1 MLLHTAQAA
10 CSSNAHRHCR
20 GCSEGCSGGRRV
32 STGHLCPRGASPRRP
47 RWGAGTRCPV
57 LQAPAEAQKPP
68 ERRPARHGPQQP
80 GRCPPPASA
89 SPPPTSGTMDT
100 SRLRVLLSLPVL
112 LQLAAGGGSPRSGAP
127 PRGCPAHCQC
137 EPDGRMLLR
146 VDCSDLGLS
155 ELPSNLSV
163 FTSYLDL
170 SMNNISHLSPNPL
183 PSLRFLEE
191 LRLAGNA
198 LTYIPKGA
206 FAGLYSLK
214 VLMLQNNQLRQVP
227 TEALQ
232 NLRSLQSL
240 RLDANH
246 ISYVPPS
253 CFSGLHSLRHLWLDD
268 NALTEIPVQAFRSL
282 SALQAM
288 TLALNKIHHIPDYA
302 FGNLSSL
309 VVLHLHNNRIHSLG
323 KKCFDGLH
331 SLETLDLNYNNLDEF
346 PTAIRTLSNLKELGF
361 HSNNIRSIPEKA
373 FVGNP
378 SLITIHFYDNPIQFV
393 GRSAFQHLPELRT
406 LTLNGASQITEF
418 PDLTGTANLESL
430 TLTGAQI
437 SSLPQTVCDQ
447 LPNLQVLDLSYNLLE
462 DLPSFSVCQ
471 KIQKIDLRHNEIYE
485 IKVDAF
491 QQLLGLR
498 SLNLAWN
505 KIVTIHPNAFST
517 LPSLI
522 KLDLSS
528 NLLSSFPVTGLH
540 GLTHLK
546 LTGNHGLQS
555 LISSENFPEL
565 KVIEMPY
572 AYQCCA
578 FGVCENVYK
587 ISNQW
592 NKGDNSSMDDLYKKD
607 TGMFQVQD
615 ERDLEDFLFDF
626 EEDLKALHSVQCSP
640 SPGPF
645 KPCEHLFGSWL
656 IRIGVWT
663 IAVLALT
670 CNALVTSTVF
680 RSPLYISSVKLL
692 IGMIA
697 VVNMLTGVCSAVL
710 AGVDAFTFG
719 SFARHGAWWEN
730 GVGCQVIGF
739 LSIFASESSVF
750 LLTLAALE
758 RGFSVK
764 CSAKFETK
772 TPFSSLKAVIL
783 LCTLLALAMATVP
796 LLGGSEY
803 SASPLCLP
811 LPFGEPSTTG
821 YMVALVL
828 LNSLCFLVM
837 TIAYTR
843 LYCNLEKGDLE
854 NIWDCSMVKHIAL
867 LLFTNCILY
876 CPVAFLSFSSL
887 LNLTFISPEVIKFIL
902 LVIVPLPACLNPLLY
917 ILFNPHFKEDL
928 GSLGKQSHLWT
939 RSPHPSLMSINSD
952 DVEKQSCDSTQ
963 ALVTFTSASIAYDLP
978 SNSVSLPAYPMTES
992 CHLSSVA
999 FVPCL

>member
-1 MLLHTAQAA
+1 
-10 CSSNAHRHCR
+10 
-20 GCSEGCSGGRRV
+20 
-32 STGHLCPRGASPRRP
+32 
-47 RWGAGTRCPV
+47 
-57 LQAPAEAQKPP
+57 
-68 ERRPARHGPQQP
+68 
-80 GRCPPPASA
+80 
-89 SPPPTSGTMDT
+89 MDT
-100 SRLRVLLSLPVL
+100 SWVGLLLALPVL
-112 LQLAAGGGSPRSGAP
+112 LQLAAGGGSPRPGALL
-127 PRGCPAHCQC
+127 RGCPAHCQC

-170 SMNNISHLSPNPL
+170 SMNNISQLPPNPL
-183 PSLRFLEE
+183 HGLRFLEE

-214 VLMLQNNQLRQVP
+214 VLMLQNNHLRQVP

-232 NLRSLQSL
+232 NLRSLQS
-240 RLDANH
+240 
-246 ISYVPPS
+246 
-253 CFSGLHSLRHLWLDD
+253 
-268 NALTEIPVQAFRSL
+268 
-282 SALQAM
+282 
-288 TLALNKIHHIPDYA
+288 
-302 FGNLSSL
+302 
-309 VVLHLHNNRIHSLG
+309 LHLHNNRIHSLG

-361 HSNNIRSIPEKA
+361 HSNNIKSIPEKA

-378 SLITIHFYDNPIQFV
+378 SLITIHFYDNPIQVV
-393 GRSAFQHLPELRT
+393 GRSAFQHLPELRI

-418 PDLTGTANLESL
+418 PDLTGTASLESL

-462 DLPSFSVCQ
+462 DLPSFSVCR
-471 KIQKIDLRHNEIYE
+471 KLQKIDLRHNEMCE
-485 IKVDAF
+485 IRANTF
-491 QQLLGLR
+491 QQLFSLR

-505 KIVTIHPNAFST
+505 KIAIIHPNAFST
-517 LPSLI
+517 LPSLR

-528 NLLSSFPVTGLH
+528 NRLSSFPVTGLH

-546 LTGNHGLQS
+546 LTGNHALQS

-592 NKGDNSSMDDLYKKD
+592 NKGDNSSADDLHKKD
-607 TGMFQVQD
+607 AGMFQVQD
-615 ERDLEDFLFDF
+615 ERDLEDFLLDF

-645 KPCEHLFGSWL
+645 KLCEYLFGSWL

-680 RSPLYISSVKLL
+680 RAPLYISSVKLL
-692 IGMIA
+692 IGLIA
-697 VVNMLTGVCSAVL
+697 VVNMLTGVSSAVL

-719 SFARHGAWWEN
+719 SFAQHGAWWEQ
-730 GVGCQVIGF
+730 GVGCQVVGF

-764 CSAKFETK
+764 CSAKSETK
-772 TPFSSLKAVIL
+772 TPFSSLKAIVA
-783 LCTLLALAMATVP
+783 LCAMLAATIAAVP

-811 LPFGEPSTTG
+811 LPFGEPSATG

-837 TIAYTR
+837 TIAYTK

-887 LNLTFISPEVIKFIL
+887 LNLTFVSPEVIKFIL

-928 GSLGKQSHLWT
+928 GSLGKQTHFWT
-939 RSPHPSLMSINSD
+939 RSKHTSLMSINSD

-963 ALVTFTSASIAYDLP
+963 ALVTFTSASRPYDLP
-978 SNSVSLPAYPMTES
+978 SNSGSPPAYPMTES

>member
-1 MLLHTAQAA
+1 
-10 CSSNAHRHCR
+10 
-20 GCSEGCSGGRRV
+20 
-32 STGHLCPRGASPRRP
+32 
-47 RWGAGTRCPV
+47 
-57 LQAPAEAQKPP
+57 
-68 ERRPARHGPQQP
+68 
-80 GRCPPPASA
+80 
-89 SPPPTSGTMDT
+89 MDT
-100 SRLRVLLSLPVL
+100 STVAALLSLPVL
-112 LQLAAGGGSPRSGAP
+112 LQLATEAGSPRPGALL
-127 PRGCPAHCQC
+127 RGCPARCQC
-137 EPDGRMLLR
+137 EPDGRMLLK

-170 SMNNISHLSPNPL
+170 SMNNISQLPPNPQH
-183 PSLRFLEE
+183 SLRFLEE

-206 FAGLYSLK
+206 FTGLYSLK
-214 VLMLQNNQLRQVP
+214 VLMLQNNHLTQVP

-253 CFSGLHSLRHLWLDD
+253 CFNGLRSLRHLWLDD
-268 NALTEIPVQAFRSL
+268 NALTEVPVQAFRSL

-288 TLALNKIHHIPDYA
+288 TLALNKIHHIPDDA

-346 PTAIRTLSNLKELGF
+346 PTAIRTLSNLKEL
-361 HSNNIRSIPEKA
+361 
-373 FVGNP
+373 
-378 SLITIHFYDNPIQFV
+378 HFYDNPIQLV

-418 PDLTGTANLESL
+418 PDLTGTASLESL
-430 TLTGAQI
+430 TLTRAQI

-471 KIQKIDLRHNEIYE
+471 KLQKIDLHHNAVYE
-485 IKVDAF
+485 IKVDTF
-491 QQLLGLR
+491 QHLLSLR

-505 KIVTIHPNAFST
+505 KLAIIHPSAFST
-517 LPSLI
+517 LPSLR

-528 NLLSSFPVTGLH
+528 NCLSSFPVTGLH

-546 LTGNHGLQS
+546 LTGNYALQS

-587 ISNQW
+587 TPNQRD
-592 NKGDNSSMDDLYKKD
+592 KGDNSSTDDLHKKD
-607 TGMFQVQD
+607 AGMFQVQD
-615 ERDLEDFLFDF
+615 ERDLEDFLLDF

-645 KPCEHLFGSWL
+645 KLCEYLFGSWL

-663 IAVLALT
+663 VAVLALT

-680 RSPLYISSVKLL
+680 RAPLYISSIKLL
-692 IGMIA
+692 IGLIA
-697 VVNMLTGVCSAVL
+697 AVNMLMGVCSAVL

-719 SFARHGAWWEN
+719 SFARHGAWWEQ
-730 GVGCQVIGF
+730 GAGCQAVGF

-764 CSAKFETK
+764 CSAKLETK
-772 TPFSSLKAVIL
+772 NGFSSLKAVVL
-783 LCTLLALAMATVP
+783 LCTLLALTVAAVP
-796 LLGGSEY
+796 LLGGREF

-837 TIAYTR
+837 TIAYTK

-928 GSLGKQSHLWT
+928 GSLGKQTHFWT
-939 RSPHPSLMSINSD
+939 RSKPPSLLSINSD

-978 SNSVSLPAYPMTES
+978 SNPVSPPAYPVTEN

>member
-1 MLLHTAQAA
+1 
-10 CSSNAHRHCR
+10 
-20 GCSEGCSGGRRV
+20 
-32 STGHLCPRGASPRRP
+32 
-47 RWGAGTRCPV
+47 
-57 LQAPAEAQKPP
+57 
-68 ERRPARHGPQQP
+68 
-80 GRCPPPASA
+80 
-89 SPPPTSGTMDT
+89 MDT
-100 SRLRVLLSLPVL
+100 SRVGVLLSLPVL
-112 LQLAAGGGSPRSGAP
+112 LQLAVAAAAGGDSPLLLP
-127 PRGCPAHCQC
+127 PRGCPPHCAC

-170 SMNNISHLSPNPL
+170 SMNNISQLPPSPL
-183 PSLRFLEE
+183 HSLRFLEE

-206 FAGLYSLK
+206 FAGLHSLK

-246 ISYVPPS
+246 ISYVPAS
-253 CFSGLHSLRHLWLDD
+253 CFRGLHSLRHLWLDD

-331 SLETLDLNYNNLDEF
+331 SLETLDLNYNSLDEF
-346 PTAIRTLSNLKELGF
+346 PTAIRTLSNLKEL
-361 HSNNIRSIPEKA
+361 
-373 FVGNP
+373 
-378 SLITIHFYDNPIQFV
+378 HFYDNPIQFV
-393 GRSAFQHLPELRT
+393 GRSAFQQLPELRT
-406 LTLNGASQITEF
+406 LTLNGASHITEF

-471 KIQKIDLRHNEIYE
+471 KLQKMDLRHNAINE
-485 IKVDAF
+485 IKSDAF
-491 QQLLGLR
+491 QQLLSLR

-505 KIVTIHPNAFST
+505 KITVIHPKAFST

-546 LTGNHGLQS
+546 LTGNNDLQN

-572 AYQCCA
+572 AYQCCS
-578 FGVCENVYK
+578 FGMCENVYK

-592 NKGDNSSMDDLYKKD
+592 NKGDNASVDDLHKKD

-615 ERDLEDFLFDF
+615 ERDLEDFLLDF

-656 IRIGVWT
+656 VRIGVWT
-663 IAVLALT
+663 IAVLALS
-670 CNALVTSTVF
+670 CNALVASTVF
-680 RSPLYISSVKLL
+680 TALLYISSIKLL
-692 IGMIA
+692 IGVIA
-697 VVNMLTGVCSAVL
+697 LVNMLTGVSSAVL
-710 AGVDAFTFG
+710 AAVDAFTMG
-719 SFARHGAWWEN
+719 SFAQHGAWWEN

-750 LLTLAALE
+750 LLTVAALE
-758 RGFSVK
+758 RGCSVK
-764 CSAKFETK
+764 CSANFELK
-772 TPFSSLKAVIL
+772 TPFSSLKAIIW
-783 LCTLLALAMATVP
+783 LCTLLALTVASVP

-821 YMVALVL
+821 FMVALVL

-837 TIAYTR
+837 TIAYTK
-843 LYCNLEKGDLE
+843 LYCSLEKGDLE
-854 NIWDCSMVKHIAL
+854 NTWDCSMVKHVAL
-867 LLFTNCILY
+867 LLFANCILY

-887 LNLTFISPEVIKFIL
+887 LNLTFISPEIIKFIL

-928 GSLGKQSHLWT
+928 GRLGKHSPWWT
-939 RSPHPSLMSINSD
+939 RPKHPSLMSINSD

-963 ALVTFTSASIAYDLP
+963 ALVTFSSASIAYDLP
-978 SNSVSLPAYPMTES
+978 SNSASPAYPMTES

>member
-1 MLLHTAQAA
+1 
-10 CSSNAHRHCR
+10 
-20 GCSEGCSGGRRV
+20 
-32 STGHLCPRGASPRRP
+32 
-47 RWGAGTRCPV
+47 
-57 LQAPAEAQKPP
+57 
-68 ERRPARHGPQQP
+68 
-80 GRCPPPASA
+80 
-89 SPPPTSGTMDT
+89 MDT
-100 SRLRVLLSLPVL
+100 SRVGVLLSLPVL
-112 LQLAAGGGSPRSGAP
+112 LQLAAGGGSPRPGALL
-127 PRGCPAHCQC
+127 RGCPAHCQC

-170 SMNNISHLSPNPL
+170 SMNNISQLPPSPL
-183 PSLRFLEE
+183 HSLRFLEE
-191 LRLAGNA
+191 LRLSGNA

-214 VLMLQNNQLRQVP
+214 VLMLQNNHLRQVP
-227 TEALQ
+227 AGALQ
-232 NLRSLQSL
+232 NLRSLQS
-240 RLDANH
+240 
-246 ISYVPPS
+246 
-253 CFSGLHSLRHLWLDD
+253 
-268 NALTEIPVQAFRSL
+268 
-282 SALQAM
+282 
-288 TLALNKIHHIPDYA
+288 
-302 FGNLSSL
+302 
-309 VVLHLHNNRIHSLG
+309 LHLHNNRIHSLG

-361 HSNNIRSIPEKA
+361 HSNNIKSIPEKA

-378 SLITIHFYDNPIQFV
+378 SLITIHFYDNPIQLV

-418 PDLTGTANLESL
+418 PDLTGTASLESL

-437 SSLPQTVCDQ
+437 SSLPQTACDQ

-471 KIQKIDLRHNEIYE
+471 KLQKIDLRHNEIFE
-485 IKVDAF
+485 IRVDTF
-491 QQLLGLR
+491 QQLLSLR
-498 SLNLAWN
+498 ALNLAWN
-505 KIVTIHPNAFST
+505 KIAVIHPNAFST
-517 LPSLI
+517 LPSLR

-546 LTGNHGLQS
+546 LTGNHALQS

-578 FGVCENVYK
+578 FGACENVYK

-592 NKGDNSSMDDLYKKD
+592 NKDDNSSTDDLHKKD
-607 TGMFQVQD
+607 AGMFQIQD
-615 ERDLEDFLFDF
+615 ERDLEDFLLDF
-626 EEDLKALHSVQCSP
+626 EEDLKALHSAQCSP

-645 KPCEHLFGSWL
+645 KLCEYLFGSWL

-680 RSPLYISSVKLL
+680 RAPLYISSIKLL
-692 IGMIA
+692 IGLIA
-697 VVNMLTGVCSAVL
+697 AVNMLMGVSSAVL

-719 SFARHGAWWEN
+719 SFAQHGAWWEQ
-730 GVGCQVIGF
+730 GVGCQVVGF

-764 CSAKFETK
+764 YSAKFERK
-772 TPFSSLKAVIL
+772 TPFSSLKVIIL
-783 LCTLLALAMATVP
+783 LCAVLALTIATVP
-796 LLGGSEY
+796 LLGGSEF

-828 LNSLCFLVM
+828 LNSFCFLVM
-837 TIAYTR
+837 TIAYTK

-928 GSLGKQSHLWT
+928 GSLGKQTHFWT
-939 RSPHPSLMSINSD
+939 RSRNPSLMSINSD

-978 SNSVSLPAYPMTES
+978 SNSVSPPAYPVTES

-999 FVPCL
+999 FVPCV

>member
-1 MLLHTAQAA
+1 
-10 CSSNAHRHCR
+10 
-20 GCSEGCSGGRRV
+20 
-32 STGHLCPRGASPRRP
+32 
-47 RWGAGTRCPV
+47 
-57 LQAPAEAQKPP
+57 
-68 ERRPARHGPQQP
+68 
-80 GRCPPPASA
+80 
-89 SPPPTSGTMDT
+89 MDT
-100 SRLRVLLSLPVL
+100 SSVGLLLALPVL
-112 LQLAAGGGSPRSGAP
+112 LQLAAGGGSPRPGALL
-127 PRGCPAHCQC
+127 RGCPAHCQC

-146 VDCSDLGLS
+146 VDCSDMGLS

-170 SMNNISHLSPNPL
+170 SMNNISQLPPNPL
-183 PSLRFLEE
+183 HGLRFLEE

-214 VLMLQNNQLRQVP
+214 VLMLQNNHLRQVP

-246 ISYVPPS
+246 ISSVPPS
-253 CFSGLHSLRHLWLDD
+253 CFSGLYSLRHLWLDD

-282 SALQAM
+282 PALQAM

-302 FGNLSSL
+302 FRNLSSL

-331 SLETLDLNYNNLDEF
+331 SLETL
-346 PTAIRTLSNLKELGF
+346 GF
-361 HSNNIRSIPEKA
+361 HSNNIKSIPEKA

-378 SLITIHFYDNPIQFV
+378 SLITIHFYDNPIQVV

-418 PDLTGTANLESL
+418 PDLTGTASLESL

-471 KIQKIDLRHNEIYE
+471 KLQKIDLRHNEMCE
-485 IKVDAF
+485 IRANTF
-491 QQLLGLR
+491 QQLFSLR

-505 KIVTIHPNAFST
+505 KIAIIHPNAFST
-517 LPSLI
+517 LPSLR

-528 NLLSSFPVTGLH
+528 NRLSSFPVTGLH

-546 LTGNHGLQS
+546 LTGNHALQS

-592 NKGDNSSMDDLYKKD
+592 NKGDNSSADDLHKKD
-607 TGMFQVQD
+607 AGMFQVQD
-615 ERDLEDFLFDF
+615 ERDLEDFLLDF

-645 KPCEHLFGSWL
+645 KLCEYLFGSWL

-680 RSPLYISSVKLL
+680 RAPLYISSVKLL
-692 IGMIA
+692 IGLIA
-697 VVNMLTGVCSAVL
+697 VVNMLTGVSSAVL

-719 SFARHGAWWEN
+719 SFAQHGAWWEQ
-730 GVGCQVIGF
+730 GVGCQVVGF

-758 RGFSVK
+758 RGFSAK

-772 TPFSSLKAVIL
+772 APFSSLKAIVA
-783 LCTLLALAMATVP
+783 LCALLAVTIAAVP

-811 LPFGEPSTTG
+811 LPFGEPSATG

-837 TIAYTR
+837 TIAYTK

-928 GSLGKQSHLWT
+928 GSLGKQTHFWT
-939 RSPHPSLMSINSD
+939 RSKHTSLMSINSD

-963 ALVTFTSASIAYDLP
+963 ALVTFTSASRAYDLP
-978 SNSVSLPAYPMTES
+978 SNSGSPPACPMTES

>member
-1 MLLHTAQAA
+1 
-10 CSSNAHRHCR
+10 
-20 GCSEGCSGGRRV
+20 
-32 STGHLCPRGASPRRP
+32 
-47 RWGAGTRCPV
+47 
-57 LQAPAEAQKPP
+57 
-68 ERRPARHGPQQP
+68 
-80 GRCPPPASA
+80 
-89 SPPPTSGTMDT
+89 MDT
-100 SRLRVLLSLPVL
+100 SRVGVLLSLPVL
-112 LQLAAGGGSPRSGAP
+112 LQLAAGGGSPKPGAL
-127 PRGCPAHCQC
+127 PRGCPTHCHC

-155 ELPSNLSV
+155 ELPSNISV

-170 SMNNISHLSPNPL
+170 SMNNISRLPPGPL
-183 PSLRFLEE
+183 HSLRFLEE

-232 NLRSLQSL
+232 NLRSLQS
-240 RLDANH
+240 
-246 ISYVPPS
+246 
-253 CFSGLHSLRHLWLDD
+253 
-268 NALTEIPVQAFRSL
+268 
-282 SALQAM
+282 
-288 TLALNKIHHIPDYA
+288 
-302 FGNLSSL
+302 
-309 VVLHLHNNRIHSLG
+309 LHLHNNRIHSLG

-471 KIQKIDLRHNEIYE
+471 KLQKIDFQHNEIYE
-485 IKVDAF
+485 IKVNTF
-491 QQLLGLR
+491 QQLPGLR

-505 KIVTIHPNAFST
+505 KIAIIHPDAFST

-546 LTGNHGLQS
+546 LTGNHALQT

-565 KVIEMPY
+565 KIIEMPY
-572 AYQCCA
+572 AYQCCE
-578 FGVCENVYK
+578 FGVCENIYK
-587 ISNQW
+587 IPNQW
-592 NKGDNSSMDDLYKKD
+592 NKGDNSSVDDLHKKD
-607 TGMFQVQD
+607 AGMVLVQD
-615 ERDLEDFLFDF
+615 ERDLEDFLLDF

-656 IRIGVWT
+656 IRIGVW
-663 IAVLALT
+663 IIVVLAIS
-670 CNALVTSTVF
+670 CNTLVISTVF
-680 RSPLYISSVKLL
+680 RSPLYISSIKLL
-692 IGMIA
+692 IGVIA
-697 VVNMLTGVCSAVL
+697 VMNMLMGVSSTVL
-710 AGVDAFTFG
+710 AAIDAFTFG
-719 SFARHGAWWEN
+719 SFAQHGAWWEN
-730 GVGCQVIGF
+730 GVGCQIIGF

-764 CSAKFETK
+764 CSVRFEMK
-772 TPFSSLKAVIL
+772 TPFSSLKAIIL
-783 LCTLLALAMATVP
+783 LCALLALTIATVP

-828 LNSLCFLVM
+828 LNSLCFLIM
-837 TIAYTR
+837 TIAYTK

-928 GSLGKQSHLWT
+928 GSLGKQTHLWT
-939 RSPHPSLMSINSD
+939 RSKHPSLISVNSD
-952 DVEKQSCDSTQ
+952 DAEKQSCDSTQ

-978 SNSVSLPAYPMTES
+978 SNSVSSPAYTVTES

>member
-1 MLLHTAQAA
+1 
-10 CSSNAHRHCR
+10 
-20 GCSEGCSGGRRV
+20 
-32 STGHLCPRGASPRRP
+32 
-47 RWGAGTRCPV
+47 
-57 LQAPAEAQKPP
+57 
-68 ERRPARHGPQQP
+68 
-80 GRCPPPASA
+80 
-89 SPPPTSGTMDT
+89 MDT
-100 SRLRVLLSLPVL
+100 SSVGLLLALPVL
-112 LQLAAGGGSPRSGAP
+112 LQLAAGGGSPRPGALL
-127 PRGCPAHCQC
+127 RGCPAHCQC

-146 VDCSDLGLS
+146 VDCSDMGLS

-170 SMNNISHLSPNPL
+170 SMNNISQLPPNPL
-183 PSLRFLEE
+183 HGLRFLEE

-214 VLMLQNNQLRQVP
+214 VLMLQNNHLRQVP

-232 NLRSLQSL
+232 NLRSLQS
-240 RLDANH
+240 
-246 ISYVPPS
+246 
-253 CFSGLHSLRHLWLDD
+253 
-268 NALTEIPVQAFRSL
+268 
-282 SALQAM
+282 
-288 TLALNKIHHIPDYA
+288 
-302 FGNLSSL
+302 
-309 VVLHLHNNRIHSLG
+309 LHLHNNRIHSLG

-361 HSNNIRSIPEKA
+361 HSNNIKSIPEKA

-378 SLITIHFYDNPIQFV
+378 SLITIHFYDNPIQVV

-418 PDLTGTANLESL
+418 PDLTGTASLESL

-471 KIQKIDLRHNEIYE
+471 KLQKIDLRHNEMCE
-485 IKVDAF
+485 IRANTF
-491 QQLLGLR
+491 QQLFSLR

-505 KIVTIHPNAFST
+505 KIAIIHPNAFST
-517 LPSLI
+517 LPSLR

-528 NLLSSFPVTGLH
+528 NRLSSFPVTGLH

-546 LTGNHGLQS
+546 LTGNHALQS

-592 NKGDNSSMDDLYKKD
+592 NKGDNSSADDLHKKD
-607 TGMFQVQD
+607 AGMFQVQD
-615 ERDLEDFLFDF
+615 ERDLEDFLLDF

-645 KPCEHLFGSWL
+645 KLCEYLFGSWL

-680 RSPLYISSVKLL
+680 RAPLYISSVKLL
-692 IGMIA
+692 IGLIA
-697 VVNMLTGVCSAVL
+697 VVNMLTGVSSAVL

-719 SFARHGAWWEN
+719 SFAQHGAWWEQ
-730 GVGCQVIGF
+730 GVGCQVVGF

-758 RGFSVK
+758 RGFSAK

-772 TPFSSLKAVIL
+772 APFSSLKAIVA
-783 LCTLLALAMATVP
+783 LCALLAVTIAAVP

-811 LPFGEPSTTG
+811 LPFGEPSATG

-837 TIAYTR
+837 TIAYTK

-928 GSLGKQSHLWT
+928 GSLGKQTHFWT
-939 RSPHPSLMSINSD
+939 RSKHTSLMSINSD

-963 ALVTFTSASIAYDLP
+963 ALVTFTSASRAYDLP
-978 SNSVSLPAYPMTES
+978 SNSGSPPACPMTES

>member
-1 MLLHTAQAA
+1 
-10 CSSNAHRHCR
+10 
-20 GCSEGCSGGRRV
+20 
-32 STGHLCPRGASPRRP
+32 
-47 RWGAGTRCPV
+47 
-57 LQAPAEAQKPP
+57 
-68 ERRPARHGPQQP
+68 
-80 GRCPPPASA
+80 
-89 SPPPTSGTMDT
+89 MDT
-100 SRLRVLLSLPVL
+100 SSVGLLLALPVL
-112 LQLAAGGGSPRSGAP
+112 LQLAAGGGSPRPGALL
-127 PRGCPAHCQC
+127 RGCPAHCQC

-170 SMNNISHLSPNPL
+170 SMNNISQLPPNPL
-183 PSLRFLEE
+183 HGLRFLEE

-214 VLMLQNNQLRQVP
+214 VLMLQNNHLRQVP

-246 ISYVPPS
+246 ISSVPPS
-253 CFSGLHSLRHLWLDD
+253 CFSGLYSLRHLWLDD
-268 NALTEIPVQAFRSL
+268 NSLTEIPVQAFRSL
-282 SALQAM
+282 SALQAV

-346 PTAIRTLSNLKELGF
+346 PTAIRTLSNLKEL
-361 HSNNIRSIPEKA
+361 
-373 FVGNP
+373 
-378 SLITIHFYDNPIQFV
+378 HFYDNPIQVV
-393 GRSAFQHLPELRT
+393 GRSAFQHLPELRI

-418 PDLTGTANLESL
+418 PDLTGTASLESL

-462 DLPSFSVCQ
+462 DLPSFSVCR
-471 KIQKIDLRHNEIYE
+471 KLQKIDLRHNEMCE
-485 IKVDAF
+485 IRANTF
-491 QQLLGLR
+491 QQLFSLR

-505 KIVTIHPNAFST
+505 KIAIIHPNAFST
-517 LPSLI
+517 LPSLR

-528 NLLSSFPVTGLH
+528 NRLSSFPVTGLH

-546 LTGNHGLQS
+546 LTGNHALQS

-592 NKGDNSSMDDLYKKD
+592 NKGDNSSADDLHKKD
-607 TGMFQVQD
+607 AGMFQVQD
-615 ERDLEDFLFDF
+615 ERDLEDFLLDF

-645 KPCEHLFGSWL
+645 KLCEYLFGSWL

-680 RSPLYISSVKLL
+680 RAPLYISSVKLL
-692 IGMIA
+692 IGLIA
-697 VVNMLTGVCSAVL
+697 VVNMLTGVSSAVL

-719 SFARHGAWWEN
+719 SFAQHGAWWEQ
-730 GVGCQVIGF
+730 GVGCQVVGF

-772 TPFSSLKAVIL
+772 TPFSSLKAIVA
-783 LCTLLALAMATVP
+783 LCAMLAATIAAVP

-811 LPFGEPSTTG
+811 LPFGEPSATG

-837 TIAYTR
+837 TIAYTK

-928 GSLGKQSHLWT
+928 GSLGKQTHFWT
-939 RSPHPSLMSINSD
+939 RSKHTSLMSINSD

-963 ALVTFTSASIAYDLP
+963 ALVTFTSASRPYDLP
-978 SNSVSLPAYPMTES
+978 SNSGSPPAYPMTES
-992 CHLSSVA
+992 CHLSSVT

>member
-1 MLLHTAQAA
+1 MLSAPAAAAARAAPEARVAAAGTA
-10 CSSNAHRHCR
+10 RP
-20 GCSEGCSGGRRV
+20 RR
-32 STGHLCPRGASPRRP
+32 ASPRRP
-47 RWGAGTRCPV
+47 RRGAG
-57 LQAPAEAQKPP
+57 A
-68 ERRPARHGPQQP
+68 RRPALRAPSEPQ
-80 GRCPPPASA
+80 RPAATRTLS
-89 SPPPTSGTMDT
+89 SPRAPLAAPRPGTMDI
-100 SRLRVLLSLPVL
+100 SRVGVLLSLPVL
-112 LQLAAGGGSPRSGAP
+112 LQLAAGGGSPRPGALL
-127 PRGCPAHCQC
+127 RGCPAHCQC

-170 SMNNISHLSPNPL
+170 SMNNISQLPPSPL
-183 PSLRFLEE
+183 HSLRFLEE
-191 LRLAGNA
+191 
-198 LTYIPKGA
+198 
-206 FAGLYSLK
+206 F
-214 VLMLQNNQLRQVP
+214 MLQNNHLRQVP
-227 TEALQ
+227 AGALQ

-361 HSNNIRSIPEKA
+361 HSNNIKSIPEKA

-378 SLITIHFYDNPIQFV
+378 SLITIHFYDNPIQLV

-418 PDLTGTANLESL
+418 PDLTGTASLESL

-437 SSLPQTVCDQ
+437 SSLPQTACDQ

-471 KIQKIDLRHNEIYE
+471 KLQKIDLRHNEIFE
-485 IKVDAF
+485 IKVDTF
-491 QQLLGLR
+491 QQLLSLR
-498 SLNLAWN
+498 ALNLAWN
-505 KIVTIHPNAFST
+505 KIAVIHPNAFST
-517 LPSLI
+517 LPSLR

-546 LTGNHGLQS
+546 LTGNHALQS

-578 FGVCENVYK
+578 FGACENVYK

-592 NKGDNSSMDDLYKKD
+592 NKDDNSSTDDLHKKD
-607 TGMFQVQD
+607 AGMFQIQD
-615 ERDLEDFLFDF
+615 ERDLEDFLLDF
-626 EEDLKALHSVQCSP
+626 EEDLKALHSAQCSP

-645 KPCEHLFGSWL
+645 KLCEYLFGSWL

-680 RSPLYISSVKLL
+680 RASLYISSIKLL
-692 IGMIA
+692 IGLIA
-697 VVNMLTGVCSAVL
+697 AVNMLMGVSSAVL

-719 SFARHGAWWEN
+719 SFAQHGAWWEQ
-730 GVGCQVIGF
+730 GVGCQVVGF

-764 CSAKFETK
+764 CSAKFERK
-772 TPFSSLKAVIL
+772 TPFSSLKVIIL
-783 LCTLLALAMATVP
+783 LCAVLALTIATVP
-796 LLGGSEY
+796 LLGGSEF

-837 TIAYTR
+837 TIAYTK

-928 GSLGKQSHLWT
+928 GSLGKQTHFWT
-939 RSPHPSLMSINSD
+939 RSRNPSLMSINSD

-978 SNSVSLPAYPMTES
+978 SNSVSPPAYPVTES

-999 FVPCL
+999 FVPCV

>member
-1 MLLHTAQAA
+1 
-10 CSSNAHRHCR
+10 
-20 GCSEGCSGGRRV
+20 
-32 STGHLCPRGASPRRP
+32 
-47 RWGAGTRCPV
+47 
-57 LQAPAEAQKPP
+57 
-68 ERRPARHGPQQP
+68 
-80 GRCPPPASA
+80 
-89 SPPPTSGTMDT
+89 MDT
-100 SRLRVLLSLPVL
+100 SRVGVLLSLQVL
-112 LQLAAGGGSPRSGAP
+112 LQLAAGGGSPRPGALL
-127 PRGCPAHCQC
+127 RGCPAHCQC

-170 SMNNISHLSPNPL
+170 SMNNISQLPPSPL
-183 PSLRFLEE
+183 HSLRFLEE
-191 LRLAGNA
+191 LRLSGNA

-214 VLMLQNNQLRQVP
+214 VLMLQNNHLRQVP
-227 TEALQ
+227 AGALQ

-346 PTAIRTLSNLKELGF
+346 PTAIRTLSNLKEL
-361 HSNNIRSIPEKA
+361 
-373 FVGNP
+373 
-378 SLITIHFYDNPIQFV
+378 HFYDNPIQLV

-418 PDLTGTANLESL
+418 PDLTGTASLESL

-437 SSLPQTVCDQ
+437 SSLPQTACDQ

-471 KIQKIDLRHNEIYE
+471 KLQKIDLRHNEIFE
-485 IKVDAF
+485 IKVDTF
-491 QQLLGLR
+491 QQLLSLR
-498 SLNLAWN
+498 ALNLAWN
-505 KIVTIHPNAFST
+505 KIAVIHPNAFST
-517 LPSLI
+517 LPSLR

-546 LTGNHGLQS
+546 LTGNHALQS

-578 FGVCENVYK
+578 FGACENVYK

-592 NKGDNSSMDDLYKKD
+592 NKDDNSSTDDLHKKD
-607 TGMFQVQD
+607 AGMFQIQD
-615 ERDLEDFLFDF
+615 ERDLEDFLLDF
-626 EEDLKALHSVQCSP
+626 EEDLKALHSAQCSP

-645 KPCEHLFGSWL
+645 KLCEYLFGSWL

-680 RSPLYISSVKLL
+680 RAPLYISSIKLL
-692 IGMIA
+692 IGLIA
-697 VVNMLTGVCSAVL
+697 AVNMLMGVSSAVL

-719 SFARHGAWWEN
+719 SFAQHGAWWEQ
-730 GVGCQVIGF
+730 GVGCQVVGF

-764 CSAKFETK
+764 YSAKFERK
-772 TPFSSLKAVIL
+772 TPFSSLKVIIL
-783 LCTLLALAMATVP
+783 LCAVLALTIATVP
-796 LLGGSEY
+796 LLGGSEF

-837 TIAYTR
+837 TIAYTK

-928 GSLGKQSHLWT
+928 GSLGKQTHFWT
-939 RSPHPSLMSINSD
+939 RSRNPSLMSINSD

-978 SNSVSLPAYPMTES
+978 SNSVSPPAYPVTES

-999 FVPCL
+999 FVPCV

>member
-1 MLLHTAQAA
+1 
-10 CSSNAHRHCR
+10 
-20 GCSEGCSGGRRV
+20 
-32 STGHLCPRGASPRRP
+32 
-47 RWGAGTRCPV
+47 
-57 LQAPAEAQKPP
+57 
-68 ERRPARHGPQQP
+68 
-80 GRCPPPASA
+80 
-89 SPPPTSGTMDT
+89 MDT
-100 SRLRVLLSLPVL
+100 SWVGLLLALPVL
-112 LQLAAGGGSPRSGAP
+112 LQLAAGGGSPRPGALL
-127 PRGCPAHCQC
+127 RGCPAHCQC

-170 SMNNISHLSPNPL
+170 SMNNISQLPPNPL
-183 PSLRFLEE
+183 HGLRFLEE

-214 VLMLQNNQLRQVP
+214 VLMLQNNHLRQVP

-246 ISYVPPS
+246 ISSVPPS
-253 CFSGLHSLRHLWLDD
+253 CFSGLYSLRHLWLDD
-268 NALTEIPVQAFRSL
+268 NSLTEIPVQAFRSL

-302 FGNLSSL
+302 FRNLSSL

-346 PTAIRTLSNLKELGF
+346 PTAIRTLSNLKEL
-361 HSNNIRSIPEKA
+361 
-373 FVGNP
+373 
-378 SLITIHFYDNPIQFV
+378 HFYDNPIQVV
-393 GRSAFQHLPELRT
+393 GRSAFQHLPELRI

-418 PDLTGTANLESL
+418 PDLTGTASLESL

-462 DLPSFSVCQ
+462 DLPSFSVCR
-471 KIQKIDLRHNEIYE
+471 KLQKIDLRHNEMCE
-485 IKVDAF
+485 IRANTF
-491 QQLLGLR
+491 QQLFSLR

-505 KIVTIHPNAFST
+505 KIAIIHPNAFST
-517 LPSLI
+517 LPSLR

-528 NLLSSFPVTGLH
+528 NRLSSFPVTGLH

-546 LTGNHGLQS
+546 LTGNHALQS

-592 NKGDNSSMDDLYKKD
+592 NKGDNSSADDLHKKD
-607 TGMFQVQD
+607 AGMFQVQD
-615 ERDLEDFLFDF
+615 ERDLEDFLLDF

-645 KPCEHLFGSWL
+645 KLCEYLFGSWL

-680 RSPLYISSVKLL
+680 RAPLYISSVKLL
-692 IGMIA
+692 IGLIA
-697 VVNMLTGVCSAVL
+697 VVNMLTGVSSAVL

-719 SFARHGAWWEN
+719 SFAQHGAWWEQ
-730 GVGCQVIGF
+730 GVGCQVVGF

-764 CSAKFETK
+764 CSAKSETK
-772 TPFSSLKAVIL
+772 TPFSSLKAIVA
-783 LCTLLALAMATVP
+783 LCAMLAATIAAVP

-811 LPFGEPSTTG
+811 LPFGEPSATG

-837 TIAYTR
+837 TIAYTK

-887 LNLTFISPEVIKFIL
+887 LNLTFVSPEVIKFIL

-928 GSLGKQSHLWT
+928 GSLGKQTHFWT
-939 RSPHPSLMSINSD
+939 RSKHTSLMSINSD

-963 ALVTFTSASIAYDLP
+963 ALVTFTSASRPYDLP
-978 SNSVSLPAYPMTES
+978 SNSGSPPAYPMTES

>member
-1 MLLHTAQAA
+1 
-10 CSSNAHRHCR
+10 
-20 GCSEGCSGGRRV
+20 
-32 STGHLCPRGASPRRP
+32 
-47 RWGAGTRCPV
+47 
-57 LQAPAEAQKPP
+57 
-68 ERRPARHGPQQP
+68 
-80 GRCPPPASA
+80 
-89 SPPPTSGTMDT
+89 MDT
-100 SRLRVLLSLPVL
+100 SRIGVLLSLPVLLL
-112 LQLAAGGGSPRSGAP
+112 LQLAAGGGSPRPGALT
-127 PRGCPAHCQC
+127 RGCPRHCQC

-170 SMNNISHLSPNPL
+170 SMNNISQLLPNPL
-183 PSLRFLEE
+183 HGLRFLEE

-198 LTYIPKGA
+198 LRYIPKGA
-206 FAGLYSLK
+206 FTGLCSLK

-227 TEALQ
+227 TDALQ

-268 NALTEIPVQAFRSL
+268 NALTEIPVQALKSL

-323 KKCFDGLH
+323 KKCFDGLYN
-331 SLETLDLNYNNLDEF
+331 LETLDLNYNNLDEF

-378 SLITIHFYDNPIQFV
+378 SLITM
-393 GRSAFQHLPELRT
+393 
-406 LTLNGASQITEF
+406 TLNGASQITEF

-447 LPNLQVLDLSYNLLE
+447 LLNLQVLDLSYNLLE
-462 DLPSFSVCQ
+462 DLPSFSACQ
-471 KIQKIDLRHNEIYE
+471 KLQKIDLRHNEIYE
-485 IKVDAF
+485 IKVDTF
-491 QQLLGLR
+491 QQLLSLR

-505 KIVTIHPNAFST
+505 KIAIIHSNAFST

-528 NLLSSFPVTGLH
+528 NLLSSFPITGLH

-546 LTGNHGLQS
+546 LTGNHALQS

-565 KVIEMPY
+565 KIIEMPY

-592 NKGDNSSMDDLYKKD
+592 NKDDNSSVDDLHKKD
-607 TGMFQVQD
+607 AGMFQVQD
-615 ERDLEDFLFDF
+615 ERDLEDFLLDF

-663 IAVLALT
+663 IAVLALS

-680 RSPLYISSVKLL
+680 RSSLYIPSIKLL
-692 IGMIA
+692 IGAIA
-697 VVNMLTGVCSAVL
+697 VVNLLMGVSSAVL
-710 AGVDAFTFG
+710 AGMDAFTFG
-719 SFARHGAWWEN
+719 SFAQHGAWWEN
-730 GVGCQVIGF
+730 GAGCQIIGF

-764 CSAKFETK
+764 CSAKFEMK
-772 TPFSSLKAVIL
+772 IPFSGLKTIIL
-783 LCTLLALAMATVP
+783 FCTLLALTIAMVP
-796 LLGGSEY
+796 LLGSSEY
-803 SASPLCLP
+803 SASPFCLP
-811 LPFGEPSTTG
+811 LPFGQPSTTG

-828 LNSLCFLVM
+828 LNSLCFLIM
-837 TIAYTR
+837 TIAYTK

-887 LNLTFISPEVIKFIL
+887 LNLTFISPEVIKFVL

-917 ILFNPHFKEDL
+917 IFFNPHFKEDL
-928 GSLGKQSHLWT
+928 GSLGKQTYFWM
-939 RSPHPSLMSINSD
+939 RSKHPSLMSINSD

-963 ALVTFTSASIAYDLP
+963 ALVTFTRASIAYDLP
-978 SNSVSLPAYPMTES
+978 SNSGSSSAYPMTES

>member
-20 GCSEGCSGGRRV
+20 GCSEGCSGARRG

-47 RWGAGTRCPV
+47 RWGAGTQRPV
-57 LQAPAEAQKPP
+57 LQAPAEVQKPP

-89 SPPPTSGTMDT
+89 SRPPTSGTMDT
-100 SRLRVLLSLPVL
+100 SRLRVFLSLPVL
-112 LQLAAGGGSPRSGAP
+112 LQLAAGGGSPRSGAL
-127 PRGCPAHCQC
+127 PRGCPTHCQC

-170 SMNNISHLSPNPL
+170 SMNNISHLPPNPL

-240 RLDANH
+240 
-246 ISYVPPS
+246 
-253 CFSGLHSLRHLWLDD
+253 
-268 NALTEIPVQAFRSL
+268 
-282 SALQAM
+282 
-288 TLALNKIHHIPDYA
+288 
-302 FGNLSSL
+302 
-309 VVLHLHNNRIHSLG
+309 HLHNNRIRSLG

-505 KIVTIHPNAFST
+505 KIVIVHPNAFST

-528 NLLSSFPVTGLH
+528 NRLSSFPVTGLH

-607 TGMFQVQD
+607 TGMFQVPD
-615 ERDLEDFLFDF
+615 ERDLEDFLLDF

-645 KPCEHLFGSWL
+645 KPCEHLLGSWL

-680 RSPLYISSVKLL
+680 RSPLYISSVKLF
-692 IGMIA
+692 IAMIA
-697 VVNMLTGVCSAVL
+697 VVNMLTGACSAVL

-730 GVGCQVIGF
+730 GVGCQIIGF

-811 LPFGEPSTTG
+811 LPFGEPTTTA

-843 LYCNLEKGDLE
+843 LYCNLEKADLD

-928 GSLGKQSHLWT
+928 GSLGKQTHLW
-939 RSPHPSLMSINSD
+939 RGSPHPSLMSINSD

-963 ALVTFTSASIAYDLP
+963 ALVTFASASIAYDLP
-978 SNSVSLPAYPMTES
+978 SNSVSLPAYPVTES

>member
-1 MLLHTAQAA
+1 
-10 CSSNAHRHCR
+10 
-20 GCSEGCSGGRRV
+20 
-32 STGHLCPRGASPRRP
+32 
-47 RWGAGTRCPV
+47 
-57 LQAPAEAQKPP
+57 
-68 ERRPARHGPQQP
+68 
-80 GRCPPPASA
+80 
-89 SPPPTSGTMDT
+89 MDT
-100 SRLRVLLSLPVL
+100 SSVGLLLALPVL
-112 LQLAAGGGSPRSGAP
+112 LQLAAGGGSPRPGALL
-127 PRGCPAHCQC
+127 RGCPAHCQC

-146 VDCSDLGLS
+146 VDCSDMGLS

-170 SMNNISHLSPNPL
+170 SMNNISQLPPNPL
-183 PSLRFLEE
+183 HGLRFLEE

-198 LTYIPKGA
+198 LTYIPRGA

-214 VLMLQNNQLRQVP
+214 VLMLQNNHLRQVP

-246 ISYVPPS
+246 ISSVPPS
-253 CFSGLHSLRHLWLDD
+253 CFSGLYSLRHLWLDD

-302 FGNLSSL
+302 FRNLSSL
-309 VVLHLHNNRIHSLG
+309 VVLHLHNNRIYSLG

-346 PTAIRTLSNLKELGF
+346 PTAIRTLSNLKEL
-361 HSNNIRSIPEKA
+361 
-373 FVGNP
+373 
-378 SLITIHFYDNPIQFV
+378 HFYDNPIQVV

-418 PDLTGTANLESL
+418 PDLTGTASLESL

-437 SSLPQTVCDQ
+437 SSLPQSVCDQ
-447 LPNLQVLDLSYNLLE
+447 LPNLQVLDLSYNLLD

-471 KIQKIDLRHNEIYE
+471 KLQKIDLRHNEMCE
-485 IKVDAF
+485 IRANTF
-491 QQLLGLR
+491 QQLFSLR

-505 KIVTIHPNAFST
+505 KIAIIHPNAFST
-517 LPSLI
+517 LPSLR

-528 NLLSSFPVTGLH
+528 NRLSSFPVTGLH

-546 LTGNHGLQS
+546 LTGNHALQS

-592 NKGDNSSMDDLYKKD
+592 NKGDNSSADDLHKKD
-607 TGMFQVQD
+607 AGMFQVQD
-615 ERDLEDFLFDF
+615 ERDLEDFLLDF

-645 KPCEHLFGSWL
+645 KLCEYLFGSWL

-680 RSPLYISSVKLL
+680 RAPLYISSVKLL
-692 IGMIA
+692 IGLIA
-697 VVNMLTGVCSAVL
+697 VVNMLTGVSSAVL

-719 SFARHGAWWEN
+719 SFAQHGAWWEQ
-730 GVGCQVIGF
+730 GVGCQVVGF

-772 TPFSSLKAVIL
+772 APFPSLKAIVA
-783 LCTLLALAMATVP
+783 LCALLAVTIAAVP

-811 LPFGEPSTTG
+811 LPFGEPSATG

-837 TIAYTR
+837 TIAYTK

-928 GSLGKQSHLWT
+928 GSLGKQTHFWT
-939 RSPHPSLMSINSD
+939 RSKHTSLTSINSD

-963 ALVTFTSASIAYDLP
+963 ALVTFTSASRAYDLP
-978 SNSVSLPAYPMTES
+978 SNSGSPPACPMTES